1 MDNEKNVVT
10 DDGDVE
16 DTVPVDIVNCIPI
29 FEVIQQD
36 DESIIVTI
44 LSDTN
49 FIHFE
54 GTTYKF
60 AFATPINTPI
70 GDGRCKQL
78 TVNILI
84 RHGSSTLKIPS
95 DGYLNKKSRN
105 LSSCIIRVGGK
116 IKSLVKKLAKLQ
128 TNQSCK

>member
-70 GDGRCKQL
+70 G
-78 TVNILI
+78 VN
-84 RHGSSTLKIPS
+84 
-95 DGYLNKKSRN
+95 
-105 LSSCIIRVGGK
+105 C
-116 IKSLVKKLAKLQ
+116 
-128 TNQSCK
+128 